1 MLSWTSYLIIAEIST
16 ISNMYA
22 SGNRPTVE
30 CHYHLII
37 IAFDPMS
44 CTAVA
49 SEEFQNEF
57 QNIVCILLLEIT
69 VLNAQV
75 SPRGDTCLQV
85 CALYKIELQ
94 TSVVTI
100 IRKTGVDQTSEF

>member
-1 MLSWTSYLIIAEIST
+1 
-16 ISNMYA
+16 MYV

-37 IAFDPMS
+37 IAFDLMS

-49 SEEFQNEF
+49 SEEFQN
-57 QNIVCILLLEIT
+57 IDSILLLEIT

-85 CALYKIELQ
+85 CALYKTELQ

-100 IRKTGVDQTSEF
+100 IRKTGVDQTSQF

>member
-1 MLSWTSYLIIAEIST
+1 
-16 ISNMYA
+16 MYV

-37 IAFDPMS
+37 IAFDLMS

-49 SEEFQNEF
+49 SEEF

-100 IRKTGVDQTSEF
+100 IRKTCVDQTSEF

>member
-16 ISNMYA
+16 ISNMLGALYMYV

-37 IAFDPMS
+37 IAFDPLS

-49 SEEFQNEF
+49 SEEFQN
-57 QNIVCILLLEIT
+57 IVCILLMEIT

-75 SPRGDTCLQV
+75 SP
-85 CALYKIELQ
+85 
-94 TSVVTI
+94 
-100 IRKTGVDQTSEF
+100 

>member
-1 MLSWTSYLIIAEIST
+1 
-16 ISNMYA
+16 MYV

-30 CHYHLII
+30 YHYHLII

-49 SEEFQNEF
+49 SEEFQN
-57 QNIVCILLLEIT
+57 IVCILLLEIT
-69 VLNAQV
+69 VLNVQV
-75 SPRGDTCLQV
+75 SPLGDTCLQV
-85 CALYKIELQ
+85 CALHKIELQ